1 MRNTHP
7 DYSWLFRLAV
17 RVLKYFLLTLFG
29 ILVAIVLS
37 KVLVILPLTHLLVSI
52 LDAALF
58 KTMGLVFCLMA
69 IAVVVESIR

>member
-7 DYSWLFRLAV
+7 DYSWLFRFAV
-17 RVLKYFLLTLFG
+17 RVLKYFLLALFG

-37 KVLVILPLTHLLVSI
+37 KVLVIPLLTSMLVDI
-52 LDAALF
+52 LSATLF
-58 KTMGLVFCLMA
+58 KAMVLVFCLMA

>member
-7 DYSWLFRLAV
+7 DYSWLFRFAV
-17 RVLKYFLLTLFG
+17 RVLKYFLLALFG

-37 KVLVILPLTHLLVSI
+37 KVLVITPLTSVLVGI

-58 KTMGLVFCLMA
+58 KSMGMVFCLMA

>member
-7 DYSWLFRLAV
+7 DYSWLFRFAV
-17 RVLKYFLLTLFG
+17 RVLKYFLLALFG

-37 KVLVILPLTHLLVSI
+37 KVLVIAPLTSILVGI

-58 KTMGLVFCLMA
+58 KSMGMVFCLMA